1 MTILVTAAGGQLGHL
16 VVDALLRRGV
26 APGDIVAG
34 ARTVSKVADLVER
47 GIRVVPLDYTA
58 PASVA
63 AALEGVDSVLLIS
76 GSEPG
81 KRYEGHLNVI
91 EAAKAAGVGKLVYTS
106 VAHAGT
112 ADFVLAPE
120 HKATEE
126 ALAASGVPAVV
137 LRNNWYTENYL
148 PDALRAAE
156 TGAITASVGDATV
169 AAASRADYAE
179 AAAVVLIEDGHLGR
193 TYELSGDTA
202 VTYADIAAAAAE
214 AVGRDVVYT
223 PITRAQL
230 EAGLAVAGL
239 DAGTIGFVAA
249 MEDGIARGVLSDAD
263 PTLARLIGRA
273 TTPIA
278 DALREA
284 VGAARVEA

>member
-1 MTILVTAAGGQLGHL
+1 
-16 VVDALLRRGV
+16 
-26 APGDIVAG
+26 
-34 ARTVSKVADLVER
+34 
-47 GIRVVPLDYTA
+47 
-58 PASVA
+58 
-63 AALEGVDSVLLIS
+63 
-76 GSEPG
+76 
-81 KRYEGHLNVI
+81 
-91 EAAKAAGVGKLVYTS
+91 
-106 VAHAGT
+106 
-112 ADFVLAPE
+112 
-120 HKATEE
+120 
-126 ALAASGVPAVV
+126 
-137 LRNNWYTENYL
+137 
-148 PDALRAAE
+148 
-156 TGAITASVGDATV
+156 VGDATV

-214 AVGRDVVYT
+214 VVGRDVVYT

-230 EAGLAVAGL
+230 EAGLAGAGL

-278 DALREA
+278 DALGEA
-284 VGAARVEA
+284 VGAARVAA